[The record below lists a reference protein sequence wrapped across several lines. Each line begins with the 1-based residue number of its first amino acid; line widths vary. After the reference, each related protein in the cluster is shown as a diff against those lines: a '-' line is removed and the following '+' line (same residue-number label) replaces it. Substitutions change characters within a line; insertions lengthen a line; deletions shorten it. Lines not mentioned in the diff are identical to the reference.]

1 MCSVVRYESSFGV
14 PVTKGKDGTLTS
26 LLSFTARRLLNE
38 FSLRYAVVSC
48 YHSYCNISLTTC
60 S

>member
-1 MCSVVRYESSFGV
+1 MNMLSCVVRYESSFGV
-14 PVTKGKDGTLTS
+14 LVTKGEDGMLSS

-48 YHSYCNISLTTC
+48 YRSYYNI
-60 S
+60 